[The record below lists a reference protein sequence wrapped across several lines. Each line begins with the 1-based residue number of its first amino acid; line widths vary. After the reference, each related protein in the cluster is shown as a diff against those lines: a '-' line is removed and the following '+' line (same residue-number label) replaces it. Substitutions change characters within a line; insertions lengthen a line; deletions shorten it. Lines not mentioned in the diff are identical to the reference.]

1 MDQPTLTYVNIDTL
15 KVGDEVGVCKYP
27 SYGWNHR
34 FRYPAITTHT
44 IKKITPKRT
53 KFVLDNGAEL
63 NIQEA
68 KQLVIWNQDAE
79 YMNKIA
85 SKYNVL
91 KNMLY
96 KIDQATRNGEYVID
110 NRLNDVELL
119 EYMNAVRKVYD
130 KLPKKEG

>member
-1 MDQPTLTYVNIDTL
+1 
-15 KVGDEVGVCKYP
+15 
-27 SYGWNHR
+27 
-34 FRYPAITTHT
+34 
-44 IKKITPKRT
+44 
-53 KFVLDNGAEL
+53 
-63 NIQEA
+63 
-68 KQLVIWNQDAE
+68 
-79 YMNKIA
+79 MNKIA

-119 EYMNAVRKVYD
+119 EYANAVRKVYD

>member
-1 MDQPTLTYVNIDTL
+1 MDQPTLTYVNIDNL
-15 KVGDEVGVCKYP
+15 KVGDEVGFCKYP

-34 FRYPAITTHT
+34 FRYPAIITCT

-68 KQLVIWNQDAE
+68 KQLVVLNQDAE

-119 EYMNAVRKVYD
+119 EYTNAVRKVYD
-130 KLPKKEG
+130 KLPKKEE